1 MTKAFSAMAAR
12 AHGAGRFPF
21 LRLFYLIG
29 HFDALSS
36 ASVSAPPSPAIVCLG
51 SVTETHVTID
61 TVWPTLLPRKK
72 NKKRKSWW
80 GGGGGGGGQFGL
92 PLDYIANNL

>member
-61 TVWPTLLPRKK
+61 TVWPTLLPRKRR
-72 NKKRKSWW
+72 KRRRMCVCVW
-80 GGGGGGGGQFGL
+80 GGGGGGAHWAAVGL
-92 PLDYIANNL
+92 DCK